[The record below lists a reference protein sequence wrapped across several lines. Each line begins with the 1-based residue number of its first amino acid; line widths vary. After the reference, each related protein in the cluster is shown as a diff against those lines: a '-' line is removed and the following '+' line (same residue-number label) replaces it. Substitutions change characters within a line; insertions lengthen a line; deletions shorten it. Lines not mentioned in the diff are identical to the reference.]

1 MPGPGQNIA
10 NIQAA
15 WTTAKAQLATVQAD
29 AATLATDL
37 GALEATCDLL
47 SGYGA
52 GDVVDWLRQNARQA
66 RLGFLPRVSP
76 GGNIAP
82 HLLAIWAPDTTH
94 ARDLTSVDQRLI
106 SSTSTGQLAGL
117 S

>member
-1 MPGPGQNIA
+1 MPNIA
-10 NIQAA
+10 AIQAA

-37 GALEATCDLL
+37 ASLEASCDALYNL
-47 SGYGA
+47 GA
-52 GDVVDWLRQNARQA
+52 GDVVDWLRRNAIQT
-66 RLGFLPRVSP
+66 RLGFQPRISLS
-76 GGNIAP
+76 GNTAQQ
-82 HLLAIWAPDTTH
+82 LLSIWAPDPKTP
-94 ARDLTSVDQRLI
+94 RDTSSVDARPI